1 MADRGED
8 VCAML
13 VRIWRTGVKPER
25 VAEYE
30 RFARER
36 SLPMFRRR
44 PGCLGVLFSRSDGGV
59 AVVSFWQ
66 DAAAIQRFDSD
77 PEYAE
82 TVEAILAAGFLTGA
96 QTVEVLTVNAGWL
109 ATERLR

>member
-1 MADRGED
+1 
-8 VCAML
+8 ML
-13 VRIWRTGVKPER
+13 VRIWRTGVDPER
-25 VAEYE
+25 VADYE

-44 PGCLGVLFSRSDGGV
+44 PGCLGVLFSRYDRGA

-66 DAAAIQRFDSD
+66 DAAAIQRLDSD

-82 TVEAILAAGFLTGA
+82 TVEAILATGLLTGA
-96 QTVEVLTVNAGWL
+96 QTVEVLTVTGGWL
-109 ATERLR
+109 DQFGEEAHHRRSG